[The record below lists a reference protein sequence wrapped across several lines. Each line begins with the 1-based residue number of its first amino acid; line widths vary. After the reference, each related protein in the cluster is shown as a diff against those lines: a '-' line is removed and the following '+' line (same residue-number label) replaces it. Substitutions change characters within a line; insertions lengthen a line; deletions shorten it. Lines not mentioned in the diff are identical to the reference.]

1 MSRNILAV
9 TGSPRVNG
17 YSSFL
22 ADEVIK
28 KLRAGGNHVEL
39 ISLRE
44 TEIRPCSA
52 CDSCRKEGSD
62 FCVIDDDMKPLYRK
76 VAQSGAILLASP
88 VYWFSIAAQ
97 MKLFIDRL
105 YGLNTEESK
114 ILQDKKF
121 GIILSYGDD
130 DPVGSGVINAIRSYE
145 DMFRYTKSDLCRI
158 IHKTEQPER
167 TLTSALEKDIEVM
180 AEALSS

>member
-1 MSRNILAV
+1 MIRNILAV

-28 KLRAGGNHVEL
+28 KLRAGGNHAEL

-44 TEIRPCSA
+44 TKIQPCRA

-76 VAQSGAILLASP
+76 VAQSSAILLASP

-105 YGLNTEESK
+105 YGLNTEKSK

-121 GIILSYGDD
+121 GIILTYGDD
-130 DPVGSGVINAIRSYE
+130 DPVESGVINAIRSYE
-145 DMFRYTKSDLCRI
+145 DMFRYTNSDLCGI

-167 TLTSALEKDIEVM
+167 TLNSALEKDIEKM
-180 AEALSS
+180 AEALIS